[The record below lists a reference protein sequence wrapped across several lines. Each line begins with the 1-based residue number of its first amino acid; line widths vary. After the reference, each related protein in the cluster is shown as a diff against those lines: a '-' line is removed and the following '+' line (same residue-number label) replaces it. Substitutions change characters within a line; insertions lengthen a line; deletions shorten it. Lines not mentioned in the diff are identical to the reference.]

1 MVFMASRVHTLAPFW
16 STPLAFLNLL
26 FSFLILAEVILT
38 RIWHMLTHLSMLSRK
53 ALNLVPQAMAMAI
66 ETWSA
71 ERGLLWPFRLK
82 ARKLT
87 GPEQRLLK
95 DIQDALAGYSSTT
108 SPSAGS
114 QARNKRPSP
123 SENTAPA
130 PQTKRARQL
139 PPDWGRDDILSKPSL
154 SDRPVA
160 ANNKKSTY
168 DHFAPSVKPKIAP
181 VFLSQEQTQIL
192 KLVQDG
198 NSVFYTGSAGMWF
211 VTYWSLCWK
220 VLA

>member
-1 MVFMASRVHTLAPFW
+1 MSNSSKPVRSGLGTVKRDW
-16 STPLAFLNLL
+16 SLSALPQEPRSSQSIEWPATPPNP
-26 FSFLILAEVILT
+26 VQ
-38 RIWHMLTHLSMLSRK
+38 
-53 ALNLVPQAMAMAI
+53 P
-66 ETWSA
+66 
-71 ERGLLWPFRLK
+71 P

-87 GPEQRLLK
+87 GPEQRLK

-108 SPSAGS
+108 PPSAGS

-123 SENTAPA
+123 SENIAPA

-139 PPDWGRDDILSKPSL
+139 PPDWRRDDILSKPSL

-168 DHFAPSVKPKIAP
+168 NHSAPSVKPKIAS

-198 NSVFYTGSAGMWF
+198 NSVFYTGSAGM
-211 VTYWSLCWK
+211 
-220 VLA
+220 